1 MEYPADAA
9 SKGGGMRIFHLG
21 KKQMPAFFMPGFILG
36 IIYVNF
42 FTDKYMAEQGIF
54 TEYFLSRLL
63 TVRIDPGGFMF
74 YVLRVRLAPL
84 CAVALLAMTKLRRA
98 SAVFFLVWT
107 GFTAGVA
114 VSSAVAGLGLK
125 GCLLCAAA
133 LIPQFLFY
141 VPAYVILLRYCLGA
155 PQVRWN
161 RQKSIGVA
169 LMTAAGI
176 ILEIYVNPSLVRGL
190 LSFFQ
195 NVV

>member
-9 SKGGGMRIFHLG
+9 SKGGGMGRFHFG

-42 FTDKYMAEQGIF
+42 FTDKYMAEQ
-54 TEYFLSRLL
+54 
-63 TVRIDPGGFMF
+63 
-74 YVLRVRLAPL
+74 RLAPL
-84 CAVALLAMTKLRRA
+84 CAAALLAMTKLRRV

-141 VPAYVILLRYCLGA
+141 IPAYVILLRYCLGA

-161 RQKSIGVA
+161 RQKSIGVT

-195 NVV
+195 NIV